1 MIAFEVIAPFI
12 EVKSLEDG
20 TVRVAGYASTFE
32 NTDRHGDIIAPNA
45 FDETM
50 EKYMRNP
57 VLLAF
62 HDHKK
67 PLGKVTEAHIDENGL
82 FVVAEIPSTPNTEL
96 AAIRKQVQDGIL
108 TTFSIGGYFHR
119 EKSGSGKIMKVE
131 LIEISVVAIPANP
144 RAEFTVQKAFEMA
157 ERKDFMPME
166 YGNILSEAKSTLEA
180 IMQPEVKMPPVCVK
194 VEGQGT
200 GAFIGYL
207 TGFPAHGRKSAEFS
221 IEAND
226 VEELRGRLQQIEEYV
241 KRTGV
246 KAMIHIPRS
255 VEAWMEEAKWNGS
268 H

>member
-20 TVRVAGYASTFE
+20 TVRIAGYASTFE
-32 NTDRHGDIIAPNA
+32 NTDRHGDIIAPTA

-67 PLGKVTEAHIDENGL
+67 PLGKIVEAHIDENGL
-82 FVVAEIPSTPNTEL
+82 YVVAEIPTTPNAEL

-108 TTFSIGGYFHR
+108 STFSIGGYFHR
-119 EKSGSGKIMKVE
+119 EKSGSGKVMKVE
-131 LIEISVVAIPANP
+131 LIEISVVAVPANP
-144 RAEFTVQKAFEMA
+144 KAEFSVQKAFEMA
-157 ERKDFMPME
+157 EKKDFQPIE
-166 YGNILSEAKSTLEA
+166 YGNVLSQTKSTVEA
-180 IMQPEVKMPPVCVK
+180 FMQPEITLPPVSVH
-194 VEGQGT
+194 VEGSGV

-207 TGFPAHGRKSAEFS
+207 TGFPAHGRKTAEFK
-221 IEAND
+221 IEAGNI
-226 VEELRGRLQQIEEYV
+226 EELKGRLQQIEEYV

-246 KAMIHIPRS
+246 KALIHVPRS
-255 VEAWMEEAKWNGS
+255 VEVWMEETGWSQSN
-268 H
+268 